1 MSSDAAA
8 QPGVE
13 SELTAKFR
21 EFIRTYYDN
30 RDGQPSRIS
39 RLVERYP
46 SEQKAFIIDWPDLFQ
61 YEMSLAEDLL
71 EQPETI
77 QKHAKQALIEYDLPV
92 DVDLSGVEVRFAELP
107 PEAER
112 DIGTFGT
119 DDEDGLRKITGQVT
133 KKSAKRI
140 KVETAAFECERCGDI
155 QHIPQNGPRQEPH
168 ECMAC
173 ERQGPFT
180 LDASRSERVNYQ
192 RLRVQLPPEKAQGM
206 GAEHIDVHVEADLVN
221 KVEVGDRATATVI
234 PRTHEVDDEDMLV
247 LDWHAETNH
256 IEAEDAALDEI
267 DYSAEREQIKEL
279 AAGDDP
285 FSTLINSIKPTHY
298 GNEDAKLAIGLQLFG
313 GVRKVNDD
321 GSTMRGTP
329 HVLLI
334 GDPGTDK
341 TGLLDYA
348 AELAPR
354 SVFTSGEGSSGVGLT
369 AAVVND
375 DFSPHPTLEAGAMVL
390 ANDGL
395 VALDEF
401 DKLDEQQQTAMNEA
415 LSKQTVSISKWGI
428 NATLNARTTL
438 LAAANPEHGR
448 FDPYAPPAKELNLDP
463 TLLSRFD
470 LMFIIKDEPNE
481 ERDLEIAEHINTA
494 AYVGAKKAK
503 GEAVESDAEA
513 AMAPDVEPDLLR
525 KWIAYARDTCEPV
538 LTEETREYIKRQYVD
553 LRMASGDDDAVPVT
567 ARKIEAIH
575 RLSEASARVRLS
587 DTVELEDAQRA
598 VSVVKDCLKEVG
610 IDPETGEFDADVIET
625 GQSKTQRQRK
635 KTVLGL
641 IKSNQGETEYGAPL
655 DILVEEAQAVGITE
669 GKFHHELNE
678 FKENGKVY
686 EPADEH
692 YRLTKDL

>member
-1 MSSDAAA
+1 MSTDTAPTAD
-8 QPGVE
+8 VE
-13 SELTAKFR
+13 NEVAERFR
-21 EFIRTYYDN
+21 EFIGSYYDN
-30 RDGQPSRIS
+30 RDGSQS
-39 RLVERYP
+39 RLAQLLQRYP
-46 SEQKAFIIDWPDLFQ
+46 RDQQAFHIDWPDLFQ
-61 YEMSLAEDLL
+61 FDMDMAEDVLERPEIMAACAAQALAE
-71 EQPETI
+71 
-77 QKHAKQALIEYDLPV
+77 YDVPV
-92 DVDLSGVEVRFAELP
+92 DVDLSGVEVRFTELP

-112 DIGTFGT
+112 DIGHFGT
-119 DDEDGLRKITGQVT
+119 EDEDRLRKVTGQVT

-140 KVETAAFECERCGDI
+140 KVVDAAFECQRCGDI
-155 QHIPQNGPRQEPH
+155 QWIPQKGGVQEPH

-173 ERQGPFT
+173 ERQGPFK
-180 LDASRSERVNYQ
+180 LNSQQSERVNYQ
-192 RLRVQLPPEKAQGM
+192 RLRLQLPPEKAQGM

-221 KVEVGDRATATVI
+221 KVEVGDRATASVI
-234 PRTHEVDDEDMLV
+234 PRTHEVDDEEMLV

-256 IEAEDAALDEI
+256 IEAEDAGLDEI
-267 DYSAEREQIKEL
+267 DYSAEKERIREL
-279 AAGDDP
+279 ASSDDP
-285 FSTLINSIKPTHY
+285 FSTLVNSIKPTHY

-438 LAAANPEHGR
+438 LAAANPEQGR
-448 FDPYAPPAKELNLDP
+448 FEEYQHPSQQLNLDP

-470 LMFIIKDEPNE
+470 LMFIIKDRPDEQ
-481 ERDLEIAEHINTA
+481 RDMEIAEHINTA
-494 AYVGAKKAK
+494 AYVGAKKTK
-503 GEAVESDAEA
+503 GESVESDAED

-525 KWIAYARDTCEPV
+525 KWIAFARDTCNPV
-538 LTEETREYIKRQYVD
+538 LSQEAREYIKRQYVD
-553 LRMASGDDDAVPVT
+553 LRTASDTDDAVPVT

-575 RLSEASARVRLS
+575 RLSEASARIRLS
-587 DTVELEDAQRA
+587 DIVELEDAERA
-598 VSVVKDCLKEVG
+598 VSIVKDCLKAVG
-610 IDPETGEFDADVIET
+610 VDPETGEFDADIIET
-625 GQSKTQRQRK
+625 GQSKTQRQRI
-635 KTVLGL
+635 KTIRGL
-641 IKSNQGETEYGAPL
+641 IQSNQGETEHGAPYGKL
-655 DILVEEAQAVGITE
+655 KSEAEAVGIDE
-669 GKFHHELNE
+669 SKLEHELEKLKN
-678 FKENGKVY
+678 NGQIYQPK
-686 EPADEH
+686 DGH
-692 YRLTKDL
+692 YRPT